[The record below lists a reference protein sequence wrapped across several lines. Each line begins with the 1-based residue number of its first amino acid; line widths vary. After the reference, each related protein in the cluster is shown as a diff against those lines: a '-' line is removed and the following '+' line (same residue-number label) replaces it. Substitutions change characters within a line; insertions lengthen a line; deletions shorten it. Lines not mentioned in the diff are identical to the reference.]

1 MKVLTSYYVFIN
13 KRKKGSKFSPQKRKK
28 KKKKKKK
35 KKRERERDVVRQGQ
49 SDSDRGDSD
58 RQVTDS
64 REEEVNK
71 RPGHP
76 RKKRAQ
82 PNP

>member
-35 KKRERERDVVRQGQ
+35 KRERERE
-49 SDSDRGDSD
+49 
-58 RQVTDS
+58 S
-64 REEEVNK
+64 RFSGA
-71 RPGHP
+71 RP
-76 RKKRAQ
+76 KT
-82 PNP
+82 

>member
-35 KKRERERDVVRQGQ
+35 KKRERERE
-49 SDSDRGDSD
+49 SF
-58 RQVTDS
+58 
-64 REEEVNK
+64 
-71 RPGHP
+71 
-76 RKKRAQ
+76 
-82 PNP
+82 

>member
-35 KKRERERDVVRQGQ
+35 KKRERERVVLVVRDPKRNQN
-49 SDSDRGDSD
+49 D
-58 RQVTDS
+58 T
-64 REEEVNK
+64 EEEEEAFSRRW
-71 RPGHP
+71 RPRYRSTRNRSWHL
-76 RKKRAQ
+76 
-82 PNP
+82 